1 MKELVVAAS
10 ENPSVLFLLAYGQ
23 KKAVTGRVHIDNVV
37 GFKHRAKIS
46 GPTCLVEVVSDCD
59 T

>member
-1 MKELVVAAS
+1 
-10 ENPSVLFLLAYGQ
+10 LLAYGQ